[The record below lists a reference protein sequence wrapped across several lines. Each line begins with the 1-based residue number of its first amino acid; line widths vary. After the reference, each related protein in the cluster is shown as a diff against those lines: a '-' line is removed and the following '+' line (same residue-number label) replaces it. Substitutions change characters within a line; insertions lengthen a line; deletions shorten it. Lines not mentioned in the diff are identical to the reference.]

1 MSNPDPSWLINLSES
16 ETAADR
22 LILVRRCGK
31 KVCIAV
37 SVSDN
42 GDAEVMLDFAQAVQ
56 LVQLLRRPRNDVT
69 TEPAEL
75 VISASSTAKV
85 TVIGDEVRFQITEAG
100 EDHPVEVIVPPNR
113 RLQLIQ
119 ILQELLRDVRGTPT

>member
-1 MSNPDPSWLINLSES
+1 MSNSDPSWLINLSGS

-22 LILVRRCGK
+22 LILVRRCDK

-37 SVSDN
+37 SVLDN
-42 GDAEVMLDFAQAVQ
+42 GDAEVMLDFAQAEQ
-56 LVQLLRRPRNDVT
+56 LVQLLRRPRNDIT

-75 VISASSTAKV
+75 VVSASSTAKV
-85 TVIGDEVRFQITEAG
+85 AVTGDEVRFEITEAG
-100 EDHPVEVIVPPNR
+100 EKYPVEVIVPPKQ

-119 ILQELLRDVRGTPT
+119 ILQELLRDARGTPT

>member
-1 MSNPDPSWLINLSES
+1 
-16 ETAADR
+16 
-22 LILVRRCGK
+22 
-31 KVCIAV
+31 
-37 SVSDN
+37 
-42 GDAEVMLDFAQAVQ
+42 VQ

-69 TEPAEL
+69 TEPAQL

-100 EDHPVEVIVPPNR
+100 EDHPVEVIVPPKR